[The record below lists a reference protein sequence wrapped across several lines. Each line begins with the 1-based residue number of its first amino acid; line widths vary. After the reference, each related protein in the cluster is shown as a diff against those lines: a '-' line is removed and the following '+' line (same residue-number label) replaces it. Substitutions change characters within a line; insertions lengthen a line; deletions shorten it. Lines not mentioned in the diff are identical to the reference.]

1 MKKDIPSGK
10 EELNGIDIDDIRNL
24 ETLPTIVFIDQEWGN
39 LKVDN
44 EGGKVTR
51 NINQKKK
58 SEVLQ
63 QLADVYSGISF
74 AAENISSLNMWN
86 IVNQ

>member
-1 MKKDIPSGK
+1 M
-10 EELNGIDIDDIRNL
+10 
-24 ETLPTIVFIDQEWGN
+24 GN